1 MSIQIK
7 STAGRAAKS
16 AEDLFVFVFLR
27 DKRLSPQTRTAK
39 KRRRI
44 FSRDAASSGAE
55 KTHSG
60 ADSPAMDKGSCRSL
74 CPRGT
79 RPTDRATRPAASPA
93 LLSSPAPPVSRHQPL
108 PVQGRLRPPAR
119 RRHFQ
124 LFPGRK
130 RTTHKTNKRPAA
142 PAPASLPQPPTRA
155 APRRPA
161 PAHGHAPTPAGPA
174 SLGTGASAHCS
185 PRPEQSNGKRGSYG
199 RNGKGRGRQRRRA
212 GGGLRAARVSPP
224 TRSGRKRALV
234 SGRTF
239 ESHRSGASRWSRSGD
254 LVWSRRKAT
263 GERPAPVSPGLA
275 PDTDPVESTSRGRS
289 VRLRLPSSSGEG
301 PLGPRGHCRGMRRG
315 GRAPR
320 SAPA

>member
-124 LFPGRK
+124 LFPGRT

-199 RNGKGRGRQRRRA
+199 RNGKGREKNRASPTVRHDWPSIPAETAAPSPGTSRPSYSNYKEPKEAGLLLSLFALNFQGQGAEKMESTRRRS
-212 GGGLRAARVSPP
+212 SP
-224 TRSGRKRALV
+224 RLGAFLVALTHLKWPLTL
-234 SGRTF
+234 SYLDF
-239 ESHRSGASRWSRSGD
+239 YSS
-254 LVWSRRKAT
+254 L
-263 GERPAPVSPGLA
+263 PV
-275 PDTDPVESTSRGRS
+275 V
-289 VRLRLPSSSGEG
+289 
-301 PLGPRGHCRGMRRG
+301 PRQG
-315 GRAPR
+315 
-320 SAPA
+320 